1 MLLPAIAPALA
12 AMNARRLRNA
22 ASGVTSDARTSDA
35 RTCLISIGD
44 LLPKPAPSPHG
55 HANSSHRTARAPIKA
70 PATPGSDPTSGRWRE
85 DLVAQGAPQH
95 LADVRLR
102 QGLAEGDGARH
113 LVAGE
118 VLAAVGAQG
127 VLCESRILADHVGGD
142 GLSRVFVRHPDHRRL
157 EHARVA

>member
-1 MLLPAIAPALA
+1 MLLPAIAPALP

-22 ASGVTSDARTSDA
+22 ASGVTSDARTSEG

-44 LLPKPAPSPHG
+44 LLPRPAPSPHG
-55 HANSSHRTARAPIKA
+55 HANSSHRTATARDQGA
-70 PATPGSDPTSGRWRE
+70 ATPRSGPTSRRRCE

-95 LADVRLR
+95 LADIRLR
-102 QGLAEGDGARH
+102 QGLAEGDGARD

-127 VLCESRILADHVGGD
+127 VLGESRVLADDVGG
-142 GLSRVFVRHPDHRRL
+142 
-157 EHARVA
+157 